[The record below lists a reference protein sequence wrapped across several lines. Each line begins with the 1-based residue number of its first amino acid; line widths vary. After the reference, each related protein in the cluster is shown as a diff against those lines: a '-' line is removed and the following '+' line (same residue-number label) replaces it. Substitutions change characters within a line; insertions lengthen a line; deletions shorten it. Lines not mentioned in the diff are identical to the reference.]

1 MRREGRALFA
11 SIIFHGLVVGVVIA
25 MTGVLPPPPQKT
37 LLIDVTMVEQPAE
50 TSPKIVETLPT
61 SQPQPAALEPPPQ
74 PAVKE
79 LAPQA
84 SPAPRPTPK
93 VQAKTSVKKLQPK
106 EETKI
111 VSQTPAVVLN
121 PAPAPAPTPA
131 PQADVSP
138 AAPAVAEPAPAV
150 TVPVLH
156 SATTNEGE
164 EYRHANFK
172 AIRDAILAKLN
183 YPTLAR
189 RRGWSG
195 KVDVAFLI
203 APDGNV
209 SDLRIETSSGF
220 PVLDDKA
227 LEAVRR
233 AAPFTP
239 PHIAAL
245 LVMPVA
251 FQLN

>member
-1 MRREGRALFA
+1 MRREGRALLA
-11 SIIFHGLVVGVVIA
+11 SIIFHGLVVAVVIA
-25 MTGVLPPPPQKT
+25 VAGVLPPPPEKAI
-37 LLIDVTMVEQPAE
+37 LIDVTMVEQPAE
-50 TSPKIVETLPT
+50 TSPTIVETLPA
-61 SQPQPAALEPPPQ
+61 SQPQPQPLPQ
-74 PAVKE
+74 PAVQE
-79 LAPQA
+79 PAPQA
-84 SPAPRPTPK
+84 SSAPRPAPK
-93 VQAKTSVKKLQPK
+93 VQAKTSVKKVQPK

-111 VSQTPAVVLN
+111 VSQTAAVALN
-121 PAPAPAPTPA
+121 PAPVPAPTLA
-131 PQADVSP
+131 PQSDVGT
-138 AAPAVAEPAPAV
+138 AAPTVAEPAPAA
-150 TVPVLH
+150 TAPVAH
-156 SATTNEGE
+156 PAKTNPGE

-172 AIRDAILAKLN
+172 AIRDAILARLD

-209 SDLRIETSSGF
+209 SDVRVETSSGF
-220 PVLDDKA
+220 PVLDDQA

-239 PHIAAL
+239 PHIAAM
-245 LVMPVA
+245 LVMPVT